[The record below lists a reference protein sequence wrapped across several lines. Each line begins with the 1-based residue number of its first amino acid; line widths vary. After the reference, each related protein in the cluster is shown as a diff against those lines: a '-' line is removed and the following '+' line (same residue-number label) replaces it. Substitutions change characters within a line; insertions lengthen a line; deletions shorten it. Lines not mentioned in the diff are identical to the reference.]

1 MSRNHTRLDGRR
13 WARARR
19 AAFERDKYR
28 CRECGG
34 AGRLEAHHEPP
45 LRDGVDPCDV
55 AGIVTMCR
63 ECHISHHRPDDMT
76 PGRADWR
83 EFVANIAEGA

>member
-1 MSRNHTRLDGRR
+1 MFAVGLRCVECRLETDLGGH
-13 WARARR
+13 
-19 AAFERDKYR
+19 FFG

-45 LRDGVDPCDV
+45 LERGGDPFAL
-55 AGIVTMCR
+55 AGIVTLCR
-63 ECHISHHRPDDMT
+63 ACHIERHRPDDMT